1 MRRKAERA
9 SESDDGGGGFDS
21 SSNDLSSPELSPIT
35 TGPVHDWEGERTAE
49 KDFFD
54 DGTMTYFWRA
64 HTLTTLFC
72 MICFLLYEAL
82 TSQHEDMEDNIK
94 RGLVASLSAFI
105 LLGVTV
111 TPDGPFKRPHPAIW
125 RLTFIISIVY
135 ELGLI
140 FLLYQSASGARQ
152 LLKFIDPKLGEP
164 LEEKDYGGNCLL
176 YDPEHTD
183 DPYHNIKD
191 KLDLFVPLHFF
202 GWWLKTLLLR
212 DWWLC
217 WVISVMFEILEYTL
231 EHQLPN
237 FSECWWDHWIMDALL
252 CNGLGIYCGLQ
263 SLKYFSIKT
272 YHWRGLWNIPTYRG
286 KLRRIIAQFGPY
298 VWVDFD
304 WKPLSSLGRWFSM
317 LGIIAVFLLA
327 ELNTFYLKFVL
338 WVEPSH
344 WVNLVRLLFILPWGA
359 VALREVFQFLDD
371 PDVLKFGRQSWL
383 FLAIVCTEL
392 LICIKFG
399 WETVTIPFPSHVV
412 TLWIAIFMMLIL
424 WTVWNFFIDPH
435 TFKVDSK
442 DVERRREHWSQVR
455 AIETKLSPSET
466 RFIPQFFLD
475 KLTQMRTKED

>member
-1 MRRKAERA
+1 
-9 SESDDGGGGFDS
+9 
-21 SSNDLSSPELSPIT
+21 
-35 TGPVHDWEGERTAE
+35 
-49 KDFFD
+49 
-54 DGTMTYFWRA
+54 
-64 HTLTTLFC
+64 
-72 MICFLLYEAL
+72 
-82 TSQHEDMEDNIK
+82 
-94 RGLVASLSAFI
+94 
-105 LLGVTV
+105 
-111 TPDGPFKRPHPAIW
+111 
-125 RLTFIISIVY
+125 
-135 ELGLI
+135 
-140 FLLYQSASGARQ
+140 
-152 LLKFIDPKLGEP
+152 
-164 LEEKDYGGNCLL
+164 
-176 YDPEHTD
+176 
-183 DPYHNIKD
+183 
-191 KLDLFVPLHFF
+191 
-202 GWWLKTLLLR
+202 
-212 DWWLC
+212 
-217 WVISVMFEILEYTL
+217 
-231 EHQLPN
+231 
-237 FSECWWDHWIMDALL
+237 
-252 CNGLGIYCGLQ
+252 
-263 SLKYFSIKT
+263 
-272 YHWRGLWNIPTYRG
+272 
-286 KLRRIIAQFGPY
+286 
-298 VWVDFD
+298 
-304 WKPLSSLGRWFSM
+304 M